1 MNSSR
6 FSLCITIDD
15 GRTFTIKVVIV
26 EAILVETTNS
36 LVKFT
41 IKFIKQLPNY
51 RNKIGFSK

>member
-6 FSLCITIDD
+6 VSLCITIDD
-15 GRTFTIKVVIV
+15 GGTFTIKVVIV

-41 IKFIKQLPNY
+41 IKFVKQLPNY